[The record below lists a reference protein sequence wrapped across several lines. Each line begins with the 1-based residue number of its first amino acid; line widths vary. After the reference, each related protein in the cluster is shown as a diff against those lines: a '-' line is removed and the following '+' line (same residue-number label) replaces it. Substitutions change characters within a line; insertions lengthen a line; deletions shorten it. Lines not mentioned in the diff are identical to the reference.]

1 MKVIPDKNNFIEILE
16 ECLSSGNSSFVF
28 VKLEGSKSLTCR
40 ILPEYA
46 NGKKVRCVEDN
57 KVFKSIKEAADYYD
71 CHTKEIFQLTRPAW
85 SVTLYN
91 VYKNNTYHNMADLI
105 NKQVLYF

>member
-28 VKLEGSKSLTCR
+28 VKLDGSKSLTCR

-71 CHTKEIFQLTRPAW
+71 CHTKEIRNAIKNLTECKGKHFHEWFNDDHA
-85 SVTLYN
+85 
-91 VYKNNTYHNMADLI
+91 
-105 NKQVLYF
+105 QVFDNYIQKG